1 MYQVYSISLSPST
14 CLSSRTRCNQWCKL
28 SSFYLQH
35 QSCHVAQFKLPS
47 GYAFCIVSQ
56 LTGSKAKADIICIT
70 DIICTTVCEH
80 AELESTLP
88 KLFAPTQGAAH
99 SQTLRLT
106 LSAASWAPP
115 CTTKHGS
122 GLLKVATAARKFM
135 KLTIQM
141 ASQSTGD
148 EYNSEVCTP
157 CRFKNR
163 PEK

>member
-1 MYQVYSISLSPST
+1 MPCCTIQAAFRVCVLHSIST
-14 CLSSRTRCNQWCKL
+14 HRV
-28 SSFYLQH
+28 
-35 QSCHVAQFKLPS
+35 QSQS
-47 GYAFCIVSQ
+47 N
-56 LTGSKAKADIICIT
+56 
-70 DIICTTVCEH
+70 IICTTVCEH

-135 KLTIQM
+135 KLTMHM

-157 CRFKNR
+157 CQTEVCTPCQIEQTRKVAVVTGQL
-163 PEK
+163 